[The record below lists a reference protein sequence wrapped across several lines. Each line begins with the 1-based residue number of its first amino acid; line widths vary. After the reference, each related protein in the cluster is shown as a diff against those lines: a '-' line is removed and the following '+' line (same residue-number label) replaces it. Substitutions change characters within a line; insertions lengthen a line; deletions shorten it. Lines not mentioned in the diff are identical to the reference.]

1 MMLSDV
7 CRVHPLGRRHVRPAS
22 CIAIARPGS
31 RLPLHAS
38 IADLGGRPPTTCFR
52 LLLSA
57 FVLFSMTFVVFRV
70 FSCSVSW
77 LFWLGCRYQCK
88 WLTGKTYLRN
98 NLQHIDRDVK
108 PYSLTWP
115 LSWIIFQEETSV
127 VIGYRKVT
135 SERWCHRWSAF
146 RRTKVRRVWK
156 TLNRKI
162 SSRWSN
168 RIGTCWHL
176 HWKEI

>member
-1 MMLSDV
+1 MND
-7 CRVHPLGRRHVRPAS
+7 
-22 CIAIARPGS
+22 
-31 RLPLHAS
+31 
-38 IADLGGRPPTTCFR
+38 
-52 LLLSA
+52 
-57 FVLFSMTFVVFRV
+57 
-70 FSCSVSW
+70 
-77 LFWLGCRYQCK
+77 
-88 WLTGKTYLRN
+88 
-98 NLQHIDRDVK
+98 LQHIDRDVK